1 MTRRVLGI
9 LVLALA
15 GVSLAILSEA
25 PYTATAPTR
34 ALIRLS
40 WRAYSE
46 QVQACRRLTAEEL
59 DRLPQHMRQE
69 EVCERTILP
78 YRLRVSI
85 DGAPVTNLLVRAGG
99 AREDRP
105 LYVFHELPV
114 APGSHRLTVTFER
127 EGDGDTRDQ
136 DEPMPE
142 HEARETPPR
151 LSFDDDVVLA
161 ERAVMVVT
169 FDEEQRRLRVL
180 AGGEVG
186 S

>member
-9 LVLALA
+9 LLLAVA

-25 PYTATAPTR
+25 PYAATPPNR

-46 QVQACRRLTAEEL
+46 QVQACRRLTPEEL
-59 DRLPQHMRQE
+59 ERLPIHMRQE

-78 YRLRVSI
+78 YRLLVSI
-85 DGAPVTNLLVRAGG
+85 DGTAVTNILVRSGG

-114 APGSHRLTVTFER
+114 APGPHRLTIRFER
-127 EGDGDTRDQ
+127 EGEGETRDAA
-136 DEPMPE
+136 EPIPE
-142 HEARETPPR
+142 REARETPPR
-151 LSFDDDVVLA
+151 LALDEVVVLGD
-161 ERAVMVVT
+161 RAVIVVT
-169 FDEEQRRLRVL
+169 YDEEQRRLHVL
-180 AGGEVG
+180 AGREAG